1 MVMDLKKYKIGFDIS
16 GFVLFL
22 IVMLPNFI
30 WFAVPAPNDILR
42 AESVTPVIDMMGS
55 ICQVLFV
62 AALCLTINKN
72 RNKLRLSPML
82 ISSIAFIILYY
93 LGWMLYYIGVSSSV
107 VIVLL
112 TVPPCLAFI
121 LFALDRKNIIAVVP
135 AVCFMIC
142 HFVYGTV
149 NFIV

>member
-1 MVMDLKKYKIGFDIS
+1 MDLKKYKLGFDIS
-16 GFVLFL
+16 GLVLFL

-42 AESVTPVIDMMGS
+42 AESVTPAIDMMGS

-62 AALCLTINKN
+62 AALCVMINKK
-72 RNKLRLSPML
+72 RKKLCLSPLL
-82 ISSIAFIILYY
+82 ISSIAFIILYF
-93 LGWMLYYIGVSSSV
+93 LGWILYYVGVSSSV
-107 VIVLL
+107 VIILL

-142 HFVYGTV
+142 HLIYGTV